1 MSNGLALSFIWK
13 SIHKTKEVLL
23 KVTRWRI
30 GKWSLMSI
38 FNDPWINDDG
48 NFFVDNITPLDGDKD
63 VVEGLFA
70 PYDAERILAMP
81 LSWFPN
87 DDNLMW
93 HFTTNG
99 HYSVK
104 FGYQVSLRLF
114 TNIND
119 LKVDSL
125 WQSLWNQVLPQKIKD
140 IFGDCCM
147 ALSLQPFDEI
157 SKTSLHGFVNDFV
170 ALMQDDK
177 RRHVLGMLMGIWF
190 SRNMMIWKHNS
201 MLADRLVHYVDK
213 FLQCWKGARMVH
225 SSQAIFVNS
234 GHMGWAVV
242 VYNDAGGFVRCISG
256 FMKSNSS
263 PFMVEILAIHE
274 DYYSKIV
281 FLLPLVFNLLPFT
294 R

>member
-1 MSNGLALSFIWK
+1 M
-13 SIHKTKEVLL
+13 
-23 KVTRWRI
+23 
-30 GKWSLMSI
+30 
-38 FNDPWINDDG
+38 
-48 NFFVDNITPLDGDKD
+48 
-63 VVEGLFA
+63 FA

-104 FGYQVSLRLF
+104 FGYQVALHLF

-119 LKVDSL
+119 LKVDSP

-147 ALSLQPFDEI
+147 ALCRQGNKDLKHILFYCPFATAVRQEI
-157 SKTSLHGFVNDFV
+157 SKTSLHGSVNDFV

-177 RRHVLGMLMGIWF
+177 RRHVLGMLMGIWL

-225 SSQAIFVNS
+225 SSQLV
-234 GHMGWAVV
+234 HRPVV
-242 VYNDAGGFVRCISG
+242 DGGDVCW
-256 FMKSNSS
+256 
-263 PFMVEILAIHE
+263 
-274 DYYSKIV
+274 
-281 FLLPLVFNLLPFT
+281 
-294 R
+294 